1 MEVNCI
7 FESNSEMLCAIWNKG
22 VALFESLTPE
32 EVSVH
37 GSPYGFFAYLRAYL
51 CLIGDREGA
60 RTFLQDTYKNAV
72 ASSNHRMLYMFPIAL
87 EHYVNYA
94 DDKLF
99 AADIVVQCEDEL
111 MRLAPKEFPTGTF
124 EEDALYLGA
133 LLALFRLHGKIGS
146 LGSLSARV
154 SLTECFHT
162 LYYHSGNGQYH
173 DGNGLVTPATQIL
186 PMAFGFLH
194 EGARGTVRRWLI
206 EESFSTPRELRLL
219 LYDALY
225 AEELFDLLMPTLMEG
240 GIPNTRVTPAD
251 LSGLVC
257 IVTHLC
263 GVDLAMMGQGIQ
275 ASTPHLPR
283 GVTYSLTIPAS
294 HAYLSFESED
304 YPGELFF

>member
-1 MEVNCI
+1 MDVNCI
-7 FESNSEMLCAIWNKG
+7 FESNSEMLRAIWDRG
-22 VALFESLTPE
+22 ISLFESLSPE
-32 EVSVH
+32 VVSSH
-37 GSPYGFFAYLRAYL
+37 GSPYGYLAYLRAYL

-60 RTFLQDTYKNAV
+60 RTFLQDTYKKAA
-72 ASSNHRMLYMFPIAL
+72 ASCNHKMLYMFPIAL

-94 DDKLF
+94 DDRLF
-99 AADIVVQCEDEL
+99 AADMVEQCEGEL
-111 MRLAPKEFPTGTF
+111 LRSAPREFPTGDL
-124 EEDALYLGA
+124 ENDAWYLGA
-133 LLALFRLHGKIGS
+133 LVALFRLRGKIGLLRGMS
-146 LGSLSARV
+146 ERV
-154 SLTECFHT
+154 ALTERFHNV
-162 LYYHSGNGQYH
+162 YYLSKKGQYH
-173 DGNGLVTPATQIL
+173 DGSGLVTPVTQIL

-240 GIPNTRVTPAD
+240 GIPNTRITPAD
-251 LSGLVC
+251 LSGLIC

-283 GVTYSLTIPAS
+283 GVTYSLTIPTS
-294 HAYLSFESED
+294 HVYLSFESED
-304 YPGELFF
+304 YPGELVF